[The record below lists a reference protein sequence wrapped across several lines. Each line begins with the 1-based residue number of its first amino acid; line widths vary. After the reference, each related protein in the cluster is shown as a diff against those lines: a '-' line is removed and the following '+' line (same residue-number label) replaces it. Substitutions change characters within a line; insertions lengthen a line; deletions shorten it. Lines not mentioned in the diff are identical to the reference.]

1 MHTMIYV
8 SLITNI
14 VVLIPIVLLMGI
26 KSPLVDT
33 AWGPFTEARGV
44 LWSIYLAILAA
55 SLTLVFLPVV
65 SFVVALLTI
74 QIVYKVI
81 TPFTVGNVKNPVVIS
96 NLLIAAV
103 HLATVAIVFSEV
115 GPGLLLATR

>member
-1 MHTMIYV
+1 MQTMIYV
-8 SLITNI
+8 SLAVNI

-26 KSPLVDT
+26 KSPLVNA

-44 LWSIYLAILAA
+44 LWSIYLAILAT

-65 SFVVALLTI
+65 SFVAALLTV

-96 NLLIAAV
+96 NLLIAAL
-103 HLATVAIVFSEV
+103 HFATVATIFTEL
-115 GPGLLLATR
+115 GPGFLLSIR